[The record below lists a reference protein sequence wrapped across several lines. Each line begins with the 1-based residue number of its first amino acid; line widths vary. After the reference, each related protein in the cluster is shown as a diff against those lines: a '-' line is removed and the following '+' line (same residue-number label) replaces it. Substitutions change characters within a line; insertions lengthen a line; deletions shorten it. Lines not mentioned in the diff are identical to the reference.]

1 MSVDQKV
8 SSYFD
13 ADAQRFDAIY
23 VDKNKGSFARWIDDV
38 WRGVVR
44 RRLDLALQ
52 VLAPFDGK
60 AVLDVGCGSGRHSV
74 AFAERGAKVVGID
87 FAPRMIELA
96 KNLAVAQGVSDRC
109 DFRTGAFPDA
119 VPEGIFSASAAIGF
133 FDYIAEPIPIVK
145 RMKEL
150 THGTVVMSF
159 PKAIEW
165 RVPFRRIRFWLKG
178 CPLFLYSESRVR
190 DILNA
195 AGLADFDW
203 LVLDRDYFVVAR
215 H

>member
-1 MSVDQKV
+1 VSVDQKV

-23 VDKNKGSFARWIDDV
+23 VDKNKGPFSRWIDEV
-38 WRGVVR
+38 WRGIVR

-52 VLAPFDGK
+52 VLAPLDGK
-60 AVLDVGCGSGRHSV
+60 TILDVGCGSGRHSV
-74 AFAERGAKVVGID
+74 AFAERGAKVVGVD

-96 KNLAVAQGVSDRC
+96 NHLAAAGGVSARC

-119 VPEGIFSASAAIGF
+119 VPEGTFSASTAIGF
-133 FDYIAEPIPIVK
+133 FDYIADPIPIVK

-150 THGTVVMSF
+150 THGTLVMSF
-159 PKAIEW
+159 PKAVEW
-165 RVPFRRIRFWLKG
+165 RVPFRRMRFWLKG
-178 CPLFLYSESRVR
+178 CPLFLYSESGVR

-195 AGLADFDW
+195 AGLVDFDW